1 MPMRLRIKELIRE
14 KSEREGRNIT
24 QREVS
29 EGSGVEQSM
38 LSRYANGLPGSF
50 NGDTIERLLDYFE
63 VNIDELFCREA
74 DQATA
79 EPQPLFKW
87 RERD

>member
-1 MPMRLRIKELIRE
+1 MAIRLRIKELIRE
-14 KSEREGRNIT
+14 KSEREGRNVT

-29 EGSGVEQSM
+29 EASGVDQSM

-50 NGDTIERLLDYFE
+50 NGETIEKLLDYFE
-63 VNIDELFCREA
+63 VGIEDLVCREERA
-74 DQATA
+74 PD
-79 EPQPLFKW
+79 EPKPLFNW